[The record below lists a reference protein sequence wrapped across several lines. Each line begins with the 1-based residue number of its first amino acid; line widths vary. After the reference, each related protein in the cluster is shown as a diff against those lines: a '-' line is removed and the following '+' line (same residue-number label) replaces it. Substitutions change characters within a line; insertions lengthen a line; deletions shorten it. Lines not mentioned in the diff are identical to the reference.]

1 MNYSIGID
9 FGTASGRVLIVN
21 IHTGEVVGMS
31 VCPYKHGVIEENFD
45 TQKIP
50 ADYSLQN
57 SIDYLDV
64 LKKGVPEAIYDAKV
78 DPQEIVGI
86 GIGFTSSTMIVTDQD
101 FTPLSWNDKYKNNPH
116 AYVKLWKHHGAK
128 EETDRILDVAH
139 LDLNRYLGTY
149 GFNVSSEWMIPKIL
163 ELKNKAPDILKEAA
177 YIMEA
182 GDWVVSLLLGKN
194 VRSNCARG
202 FKSFWNE
209 ENGFDFD
216 FFEKIDEDLS
226 MIIKEKFD
234 GELVKVGQSAGNLT
248 DNMSELLGLRANMPV
263 APAIIDAHAALLGIG
278 AVKPNQFTMVMGT
291 STCHLML
298 HDKQS
303 KIQGIS
309 GSVKDAIIPGLYA
322 YEAGQSAVGDLFEWV
337 NKQVPKEYVSEA
349 ERQQISIFDL
359 LEIKASQK
367 GIGETGLIAL
377 DWHNGNR
384 SPLSNSDLSGILIGL
399 TLHTKI
405 EDIYRAYI
413 EATAFGTKMIMN
425 SYEYA
430 QLEVY
435 EVFACGGI
443 PKKNALLLQIYAD
456 ILNKPIHVSDSD
468 YAPAVGAAILGAVA
482 SGEYERVC
490 DAVTKMKQPLFNIVK
505 PNPINVAQYD
515 QLFHLYE
522 ELHQYFGI
530 QNKKLMKRL
539 VKCQYNGMA
548 IS

>member
-9 FGTASGRVLIVN
+9 FGTASGRVLVVN

-31 VCPYKHGVIEENFD
+31 VYPYRHGVIENKLG

-64 LKKGVPEAIYDAKV
+64 LKKGVPDAIYNAKV

-101 FTPLSWNDKYKNNPH
+101 FTPLSWKDKHKNNPH

-128 EETDRILDVAH
+128 EEIEQILNAAH
-139 LDLNRYLGTY
+139 SDLARYLGTY

-163 ELKNKAPDILKEAA
+163 ELKNKAPDILKETT

-182 GDWVVSLLLGKN
+182 GDWIVSLLVGKN

-209 ENGFDFD
+209 ENGFEFD
-216 FFEKIDEDLS
+216 FFEKIDDDLS
-226 MIIKEKFD
+226 KIIKEKLD
-234 GELVKVGQSAGNLT
+234 GKLVKIGQRAGTLT
-248 DNMSELLGLRANMPV
+248 EEMSQLLGLPTNTPV
-263 APAIIDAHAALLGIG
+263 AAAIIDAHAALLGIG

-322 YEAGQSAVGDLFEWV
+322 YEAGQSAVGDLFESV
-337 NKQVPKEYVSEA
+337 SKQVPKEYASEA
-349 ERQQISIFDL
+349 EQRQISVFDL
-359 LEIKASQK
+359 LEMKASQK
-367 GIGETGLIAL
+367 GIGETGLVAL

-384 SPLSNSDLSGILIGL
+384 SPLSNSDLSGMIIGL
-399 TLHTKI
+399 TLQTKI

-425 SYEYA
+425 SYEDA
-430 QLEVY
+430 HLAVH

-468 YAPAVGAAILGAVA
+468 YAPAIGAAILGAVA
-482 SGEYERVC
+482 AGEYERVG
-490 DAVTKMKQPLFNIVK
+490 DAVAKMKQPLLKTIK
-505 PNPINVAQYD
+505 PNPINVVQYD
-515 QLFHLYE
+515 QLFHIYE
-522 ELHQYFGI
+522 ELHHYFGI
-530 QNKKLMKRL
+530 QNEKLMKKL